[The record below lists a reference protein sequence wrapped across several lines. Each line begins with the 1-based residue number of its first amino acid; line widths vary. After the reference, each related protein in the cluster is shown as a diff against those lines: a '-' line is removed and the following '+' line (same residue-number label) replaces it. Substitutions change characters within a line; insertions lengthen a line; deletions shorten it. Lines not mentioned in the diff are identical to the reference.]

1 MEILKMVL
9 TVLYVIDCIGLI
21 IVVLMQEGKS
31 AGLGALTGQA
41 DSYVRKNHGRTREG
55 KLERTTVI
63 LGVLFFVI
71 AIGLELKF
79 FL

>member
-1 MEILKMVL
+1 MLIRTAVTILF
-9 TVLYVIDCIGLI
+9 ILI
-21 IVVLMQEGKS
+21 CLALIVVVLMQEGKS
-31 AGLGALTGQA
+31 AGLGALSGQV
-41 DSYVRKNHGRTREG
+41 DSYVRKNHGRNREG

>member
-1 MEILKMVL
+1 MDILRIVL
-9 TVLYVIDCIGLI
+9 TVIYVIDCVALTV
-21 IVVLMQEGKS
+21 VVLMQEGKS
-31 AGLGALTGQA
+31 AGLGALSGQV

>member
-1 MEILKMVL
+1 MIRTAFTIVFIL
-9 TVLYVIDCIGLI
+9 ICIALI
-21 IVVLMQEGKS
+21 VVVLMQEGKS
-31 AGLGALTGQA
+31 AGLGTLTGQA

-55 KLERTTVI
+55 RLERATVI

-79 FL
+79 FQ